1 MVGVGAPIASIGR
14 KKKKKK
20 NQCWG
25 YSCDASLLQVDGEE
39 RARREKG

>member
-1 MVGVGAPIASIGR
+1 MVGVGVGGADSKHWP
-14 KKKKKK
+14 KKK
-20 NQCWG
+20 NQCRG